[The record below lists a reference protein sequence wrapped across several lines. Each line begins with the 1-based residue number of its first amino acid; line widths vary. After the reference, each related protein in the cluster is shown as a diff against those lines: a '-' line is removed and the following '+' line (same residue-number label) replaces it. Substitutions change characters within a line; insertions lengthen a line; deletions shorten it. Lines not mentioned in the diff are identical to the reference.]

1 LTHDRHPHNSQSE
14 ELPPENQSLAK
25 LNADPKLPQAGSST
39 ASLVDADVHV
49 PPVLAG
55 RRQQKP
61 QHHHVDDSVEGANNL
76 VNLNSHQVNK
86 AREEALFFN
95 ENPSA
100 MQQCASETSSPSPD
114 CPECTM
120 NQTCSC
126 DGYVKFGYGSQWST
140 WRISPGNITCTA
152 DNFGDPYPH
161 HNKICMCI
169 QRTYT
174 CATEWSTPTANC
186 SECTMSDQCTCYGDV
201 RFGYGTVFTPW
212 QPVTGNIRCDAS
224 TFGDP
229 TPGQGKVCECQPT
242 IDMLNMYSPSY
253 SGLDGVTSCIIV
265 VIITYFIAFSAYNL
279 IGSYYPG
286 NLLPVLESLA
296 ATVRY
301 APMLSVLF
309 FAAIKRAETLSEG
322 NPSAYNLPPEWLKVA
337 IIICT
342 AAFCAQAALYAFCEI
357 AGRSNSRSWAAQMLS
372 DWFQVA
378 TALMYISILF
388 VIFGVV
394 FMHNLTPAYP
404 QASWAQPAHGTICTI
419 ILAVGYFTI
428 HLSMHALNTM
438 SVSCITSFPSFWLEI
453 MRLCAITMSSAP
465 MLSVLFM
472 GAQISMDWDGTQM
485 TPKCEVCMYI
495 CTCAVLLQVIL
506 VIMTPSLTSA
516 ELQSSGP
523 RVEFVTMNQD
533 VFMMISIVRWILMA
547 AMYIGIV
554 IVFLAIWKI
563 SAVPQMTLFLVRL
576 SVVFFSVYATLWMA
590 VSLQQVCQGGFSNV
604 INLASAA
611 KDVVVSV
618 QPWRCCILHLGSGH
632 IASRMPSGR
641 RGNRRATCKTTCTS
655 P

>member
-1 LTHDRHPHNSQSE
+1 
-14 ELPPENQSLAK
+14 
-25 LNADPKLPQAGSST
+25 
-39 ASLVDADVHV
+39 
-49 PPVLAG
+49 
-55 RRQQKP
+55 
-61 QHHHVDDSVEGANNL
+61 
-76 VNLNSHQVNK
+76 
-86 AREEALFFN
+86 
-95 ENPSA
+95 
-100 MQQCASETSSPSPD
+100 
-114 CPECTM
+114 
-120 NQTCSC
+120 
-126 DGYVKFGYGSQWST
+126 
-140 WRISPGNITCTA
+140 
-152 DNFGDPYPH
+152 
-161 HNKICMCI
+161 
-169 QRTYT
+169 
-174 CATEWSTPTANC
+174 
-186 SECTMSDQCTCYGDV
+186 MSDQCTCYGDV

-404 QASWAQPAHGTICTI
+404 Q
-419 ILAVGYFTI
+419 
-428 HLSMHALNTM
+428 
-438 SVSCITSFPSFWLEI
+438 
-453 MRLCAITMSSAP
+453 
-465 MLSVLFM
+465 
-472 GAQISMDWDGTQM
+472 
-485 TPKCEVCMYI
+485 
-495 CTCAVLLQVIL
+495 VIL

-611 KDVVVSV
+611 KDVVVFCPTLAV
-618 QPWRCCILHLGSGH
+618 LHLASWVRAHRFKNALGEAGEPQGYVQDYMYVSMIAVIAMLLLIACKYITRPSTCDSASVMPQGKDQDVLLMLLFIPLFTTYLAVAVVIWGLFTITSATASGENAW
-632 IASRMPSGR
+632 IA
-641 RGNRRATCKTTCTS
+641 
-655 P
+655 